1 MFKYFDYLDD
11 LKDFSEDQKV
21 LALKIKFKLTFE
33 ESNHIFGVWKKEQVN
48 TNETKS
54 ISEVGKYHLQRISRI
69 LQRARFSFLNRNAKQ
84 VDQRPKDSQRH

>member
-48 TNETKS
+48 TNEIKS
-54 ISEVGKYHLQRISRI
+54 ISKKFLIKKTAVSRSSKLSSSI
-69 LQRARFSFLNRNAKQ
+69 T
-84 VDQRPKDSQRH
+84 